1 MSDGYQTEGLNY
13 ASSQFHWM
21 GDGTGKRLNVPGREY
36 NRNGLS
42 FGPCT
47 SWRWDPRERFFDD
60 IVDAYEKAYG
70 IRGSTAKAIL
80 LLPRCAPQSVGQRAV
95 LCHARVDALRGGRS
109 SRLGPRTHRQE

>member
-42 FGPCT
+42 VCPCT

-60 IVDAYEKAYG
+60 IVDAYEKAY
-70 IRGSTAKAIL
+70 RN
-80 LLPRCAPQSVGQRAV
+80 PRVRAFSKPFV
-95 LCHARVDALRGGRS
+95 PSRRSGPSLRS
-109 SRLGPRTHRQE
+109 M

>member
-60 IVDAYEKAYG
+60 IVDAYEKAYRNPRVHSKG
-70 IRGSTAKAIL
+70 YPAPAAMRSTIKWGNV
-80 LLPRCAPQSVGQRAV
+80 QSSVMRASI
-95 LCHARVDALRGGRS
+95 S
-109 SRLGPRTHRQE
+109 SRWPK

>member
-42 FGPCT
+42 VCPCT

-60 IVDAYEKAYG
+60 IVDAH
-70 IRGSTAKAIL
+70 AKA
-80 LLPRCAPQSVGQRAV
+80 
-95 LCHARVDALRGGRS
+95 
-109 SRLGPRTHRQE
+109 